1 MYLRWAYRYCVSG
14 AEDGDRNRRKRGK
27 DVEVGEAEEDED
39 DEEGGDEEGA
49 DAEKRRGQ
57 DNDERGYDDDVDDA
71 EEEIAEKTKETDLQE
86 QVWFVLVVDVGCFR
100 IKDWFG

>member
-1 MYLRWAYRYCVSG
+1 MAQTEFYDVDELCIEYLDSVPG
-14 AEDGDRNRRKRGK
+14 AEDGEEPKRKTKGM
-27 DVEVGEAEEDED
+27 DVEDGETQEDED

-71 EEEIAEKTKETDLQE
+71 EKEIAEETQKKDLQE
-86 QVWFVLVVDVGCFR
+86 QV
-100 IKDWFG
+100 